1 MKFTLSL
8 FDPKMPVFAVYML
21 QQVEYRAA
29 PFIAWMKHMASQN
42 MPLSRVMHRRTLD
55 VTPKARLLLG
65 LLYACAFLWLVQ
77 IVWLVWRVPT
87 HPEAAGFLLL
97 SIIFLPTLLL
107 VLAIICVEL
116 AHVVIVGPAER
127 RLMAQTKA
135 ILKKHTGTIVVVAG
149 SYGKTTMKELLAA
162 VLGTTLN
169 VAATAGNRN
178 TPSAHSQ
185 FVRGLTG
192 DEDVI
197 IFELGEGAPGDVERF
212 AATLAP
218 DTAIITGLAPN
229 HLDQY
234 GTIDEIARDFMA
246 LKRYVSVDKLYCAA
260 DSEMLRKYIS
270 HDDQTYAMNGGK
282 TWNISGIRVS
292 AEGTSFSLKYAG
304 KRLNIQSAL
313 LGRHQVAPLALVA
326 VIALAMGLEVDEVE
340 RAIIAVKP
348 YEHRMSPY
356 QLNGAT
362 IIDDTYNGNFEGIMA
377 GLSFMSEIVAKRKIY
392 VTPGLVDQGDETDRV
407 HRRIAAK
414 ITEVNPDVLVLMR
427 NSATDIIADELTK
440 HCYAGDIQVQDDP
453 LLFYQGLEHIIRAGD
468 IVLMQN
474 DWTDNYV

>member
-1 MKFTLSL
+1 MRFLTLCVILLMTISACGQSPGLIDSL
-8 FDPKMPVFAVYML
+8 
-21 QQVEYRAA
+21 E
-29 PFIAWMKHMASQN
+29 
-42 MPLSRVMHRRTLD
+42 
-55 VTPKARLLLG
+55 
-65 LLYACAFLWLVQ
+65 
-77 IVWLVWRVPT
+77 
-87 HPEAAGFLLL
+87 
-97 SIIFLPTLLL
+97 
-107 VLAIICVEL
+107 
-116 AHVVIVGPAER
+116 
-127 RLMAQTKA
+127 
-135 ILKKHTGTIVVVAG
+135 
-149 SYGKTTMKELLAA
+149 
-162 VLGTTLN
+162 
-169 VAATAGNRN
+169 
-178 TPSAHSQ
+178 
-185 FVRGLTG
+185 
-192 DEDVI
+192 
-197 IFELGEGAPGDVERF
+197 
-212 AATLAP
+212 
-218 DTAIITGLAPN
+218 N